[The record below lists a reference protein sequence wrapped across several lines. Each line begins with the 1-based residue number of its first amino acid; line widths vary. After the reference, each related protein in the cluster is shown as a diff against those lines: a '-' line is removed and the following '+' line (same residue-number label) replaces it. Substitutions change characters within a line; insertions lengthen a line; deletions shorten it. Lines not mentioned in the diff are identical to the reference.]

1 MLFNNDLSVRMV
13 KQSQYYFITYSFM
26 AGAAILSPSDTFAK
40 LTEDEINPAFDQVVL
55 ANDYHD
61 EVSLD
66 DYWYSEKYD
75 GIRALWTGEYFQTR
89 QGNRI
94 YAPDW
99 FTAQFP
105 KQALDGELWA
115 GRGKFNHVQ
124 KTVLDT
130 VPNDED
136 WENILFMAFDMPNE
150 QGEFAQRYLALRR
163 YINDSFSTPLRLVEQ
178 LPLQSEVELDRLL
191 DNIERLNGEG
201 VMLRNKHSFYNVGRS
216 DDLLKVKSYQ
226 DDEAVVIGY
235 KPGKGK
241 YEGLTGSLLVKW
253 KDEKSFYIGS
263 GLSDKERKI
272 PPPIGSVITFRFNGL
287 THNGLPR
294 FVRFSHLRED
304 IKSNQP

>member
-1 MLFNNDLSVRMV
+1 MV

-26 AGAAILSPSDTFAK
+26 AGVAILSPSDTFAK
-40 LTEDEINPAFDQVVL
+40 LAGDEVNPDFDQVVL

-124 KTVLDT
+124 KTVLDS
-130 VPNDED
+130 VPNDEN
-136 WENILFMAFDMPNE
+136 WGNILFMVFDMPDE
-150 QGEFAQRYLALRR
+150 QGEYAQRYLALKHH
-163 YINDSFSTPLRLVEQ
+163 INDSFSAHLNLVEQ
-178 LPLQSEVELDRLL
+178 LPLQSEIELDRLL

-201 VMLRNKHSFYNVGRS
+201 VMLRNKHSLHNVGRS

-241 YEGLTGSLLVKW
+241 YEGLTGSLFVKW

-294 FVRFSHLRED
+294 FVRFSHLREE
-304 IKSNQP
+304 IKSKQP